1 MPVSYC
7 TGCRR
12 TFSSVSAF
20 DLHRVGLFTRS
31 QRRCLTPQEMHA
43 RGLAQNDKGQWTLP
57 PIETND
63 VAPWSSLKK
72 EQQERHAVK

>member
-20 DLHRVGLFTRS
+20 DLHRVGLFTHN
-31 QRRCLTPQEMHA
+31 QRHCLTPQEMSTRGMA
-43 RGLAQNDKGQWTLP
+43 RNDKGQWTLP
-57 PIETND
+57 PMETND
-63 VAPWSSLKK
+63 VAPWLSPKK
-72 EQQERHAVK
+72 EQQELHAVK

>member
-20 DLHRVGLFTRS
+20 DLHRVGLFTHN
-31 QRRCLTPQEMHA
+31 QRHCFTLQEMSA
-43 RGLAQNDKGQWTLP
+43 RGMARNDKDQWTLP
-57 PIETND
+57 PVEQGTPWYSSPKK
-63 VAPWSSLKK
+63 VAALAK
-72 EQQERHAVK
+72 